1 MARSTLRDPANRRD
15 PTATSQRAGLG
26 YRDHPEWRDMS
37 KYAVHFTKTGGDL
50 SASDVLRKIVNES
63 QLIPGPD
70 AFGAARNLC
79 ALGDSQR
86 SVCFSGIPLDMLDR
100 ALLH

>member
-1 MARSTLRDPANRRD
+1 
-15 PTATSQRAGLG
+15 
-26 YRDHPEWRDMS
+26 MS

>member
-1 MARSTLRDPANRRD
+1 
-15 PTATSQRAGLG
+15 
-26 YRDHPEWRDMS
+26 MS

-70 AFGAARNLC
+70 AFGAARSNP
-79 ALGDSQR
+79 QR
-86 SVCFSGIPLDMLDR
+86 
-100 ALLH
+100 